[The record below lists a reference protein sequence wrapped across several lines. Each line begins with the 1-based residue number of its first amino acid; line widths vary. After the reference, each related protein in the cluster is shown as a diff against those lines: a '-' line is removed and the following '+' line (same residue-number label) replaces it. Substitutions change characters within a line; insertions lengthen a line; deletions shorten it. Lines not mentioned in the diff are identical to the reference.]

1 MTVVA
6 AYDESSVPL
15 ASLPLT
21 FSTADTKAL
30 LGVGISGSGVGA
42 LRKHAGGMF
51 LASDLGGY
59 AAVVSILISTAK
71 LELSQWY
78 RARCSAPGGEGTG
91 GSFRCFCLL
100 LSLLT
105 KVGRAGA
112 RNSPTGR
119 RDGLFLYYRT
129 KMRQYR
135 TNRIARKRI
144 TV

>member
-59 AAVVSILISTAK
+59 AAVSLSKNYPSTPVSAIIEETGVFSWKAGEK
-71 LELSQWY
+71 MHGMSQ
-78 RARCSAPGGEGTG
+78 S
-91 GSFRCFCLL
+91 S
-100 LSLLT
+100 
-105 KVGRAGA
+105 
-112 RNSPTGR
+112 
-119 RDGLFLYYRT
+119 
-129 KMRQYR
+129 
-135 TNRIARKRI
+135 
-144 TV
+144 

>member
-59 AAVVSILISTAK
+59 AAVASILVFTAK
-71 LELSQWY
+71 LELLY
-78 RARCSAPGGEGTG
+78 
-91 GSFRCFCLL
+91 SFD
-100 LSLLT
+100 
-105 KVGRAGA
+105 VYE
-112 RNSPTGR
+112 P
-119 RDGLFLYYRT
+119 
-129 KMRQYR
+129 
-135 TNRIARKRI
+135 
-144 TV
+144 

>member
-59 AAVVSILISTAK
+59 AAVSLSKNYPNAPVSAIIEETGVFTWKAGEK
-71 LELSQWY
+71 THGMSQ
-78 RARCSAPGGEGTG
+78 S
-91 GSFRCFCLL
+91 S
-100 LSLLT
+100 
-105 KVGRAGA
+105 
-112 RNSPTGR
+112 
-119 RDGLFLYYRT
+119 
-129 KMRQYR
+129 
-135 TNRIARKRI
+135 
-144 TV
+144 

>member
-1 MTVVA
+1 MTFTARSQEMTVVA

-59 AAVVSILISTAK
+59 AAVASIWIYTAK
-71 LELSQWY
+71 LEPVQ
-78 RARCSAPGGEGTG
+78 
-91 GSFRCFCLL
+91 
-100 LSLLT
+100 
-105 KVGRAGA
+105 
-112 RNSPTGR
+112 
-119 RDGLFLYYRT
+119 
-129 KMRQYR
+129 
-135 TNRIARKRI
+135 
-144 TV
+144 

>member
-59 AAVVSILISTAK
+59 AAVVSIWIYTAVLRNGLPRQCEHWLAMTGFFDSLNMPPAYFLNAPTRK
-71 LELSQWY
+71 VGK
-78 RARCSAPGGEGTG
+78 RARRNQR
-91 GSFRCFCLL
+91 FLHFL
-100 LSLLT
+100 
-105 KVGRAGA
+105 A
-112 RNSPTGR
+112 R
-119 RDGLFLYYRT
+119 Y
-129 KMRQYR
+129 
-135 TNRIARKRI
+135 A
-144 TV
+144 V